1 MGVVYPLHA
10 RALFTRVR
18 GKGILRTSPV
28 PFSEVRLTA
37 FAPVTSSL
45 SWCRKYW
52 RGNRRCREGGGPG
65 MISAE
70 ETILRLVVA
79 AVLGGLVGLERER
92 LEWAAGMRTHALV
105 SLGSALF
112 MVVSIFGFSD
122 ILNERHVV
130 LDPSRVAAQVA
141 SGIGFIGAG
150 TIIFRREVVKGLTT
164 AASIWAV
171 AAVGLAV
178 GGGMFLAAGAA
189 TLLALA
195 LLVLAKPLKARLFPN
210 RKEARRVRLV
220 VERGTPLA
228 ALREE
233 IETSEVPLERI
244 VVRPSSAAEDDA
256 ELVLGKGSREEEELL
271 ALMDSL
277 RRVSGV
283 REVHSAL
290 MNGSAESKPEQ

>member
-1 MGVVYPLHA
+1 
-10 RALFTRVR
+10 
-18 GKGILRTSPV
+18 
-28 PFSEVRLTA
+28 
-37 FAPVTSSL
+37 
-45 SWCRKYW
+45 
-52 RGNRRCREGGGPG
+52 
-65 MISAE
+65 MISPE
-70 ETILRLVVA
+70 ELVLRLAVA
-79 AVLGGLVGLERER
+79 AILGGLVGLERER

-122 ILNERHVV
+122 ILNEQYVI

-178 GGGMFLAAGAA
+178 GGGMFLAAVSA

-195 LLVLAKPLKARLFPN
+195 LLVLARPLKARMYPN

-228 ALREE
+228 ELREE
-233 IETSEVPLERI
+233 IEASEVALERM
-244 VVRPSSAAEDDA
+244 VVRPSSAEEDDA
-256 ELVLGKGSREEEELL
+256 ELVLGKGSRQEELL
-271 ALMDSL
+271 SLMEGL

-283 REVHSAL
+283 REVSSAL
-290 MNGSAESKPEQ
+290 ANGSAESKPKQ

>member
-1 MGVVYPLHA
+1 
-10 RALFTRVR
+10 
-18 GKGILRTSPV
+18 
-28 PFSEVRLTA
+28 
-37 FAPVTSSL
+37 
-45 SWCRKYW
+45 
-52 RGNRRCREGGGPG
+52 
-65 MISAE
+65 MISPE
-70 ETILRLVVA
+70 ETILRLAVA

-92 LEWAAGMRTHALV
+92 SEWAAGMRTHALV

-141 SGIGFIGAG
+141 SGIGFFGAG
-150 TIIFRREVVKGLTT
+150 TIILRREVVKGLTS

-178 GGGMFLAAGAA
+178 GGGMFLAAGSA

-195 LLVLAKPLKARLFPN
+195 LLILAKPLKARMFPQ

-220 VERGTPLA
+220 VGRGTPLA
-228 ALREE
+228 ELREE
-233 IETSEVPLERI
+233 IDAVEVPLERI
-244 VVRPSSAAEDDA
+244 VVHPGSGAEEDEA
-256 ELVLGKGSREEEELL
+256 ELVMAKGTREEELL
-271 ALMDSL
+271 SLIDGL

-283 REVHSAL
+283 REVKSVL
-290 MNGSAESKPEQ
+290 NGSAHANSEQ

>member
-1 MGVVYPLHA
+1 M
-10 RALFTRVR
+10 
-18 GKGILRTSPV
+18 I
-28 PFSEVRLTA
+28 
-37 FAPVTSSL
+37 APWELV
-45 SWCRKYW
+45 
-52 RGNRRCREGGGPG
+52 
-65 MISAE
+65 
-70 ETILRLVVA
+70 LRLAVA
-79 AVLGGLVGLERER
+79 AILGALVGLERER

-112 MVVSIFGFSD
+112 MVVSIYGFSD
-122 ILNERHVV
+122 TLNERHVI

-150 TIIFRREVVKGLTT
+150 TIILRREVVKGLTT

-178 GGGMFLAAGAA
+178 GGGMFLAAGSA

-210 RKEARRVRLV
+210 RKEARRSRLV
-220 VERGTPLA
+220 LGRGTALGE
-228 ALREE
+228 LREE
-233 IETSEVPLERI
+233 IEASEVPFERI
-244 VVRPSSAAEDDA
+244 VVRPGSADEEDEA
-256 ELVLGKGSREEEELL
+256 ELVLGKGSREEDLL
-271 ALMDSL
+271 SLMDGL

-283 REVHSAL
+283 REVNSVL

>member
-1 MGVVYPLHA
+1 
-10 RALFTRVR
+10 
-18 GKGILRTSPV
+18 
-28 PFSEVRLTA
+28 
-37 FAPVTSSL
+37 
-45 SWCRKYW
+45 
-52 RGNRRCREGGGPG
+52 
-65 MISAE
+65 MISPME
-70 ETILRLVVA
+70 LVLRLAVA
-79 AVLGGLVGLERER
+79 AILGGLIGLERER

-122 ILNERHVV
+122 ILDERHVI

-178 GGGMFLAAGAA
+178 GGGMFLAAISA

-195 LLVLAKPLKARLFPN
+195 LLVLAKPVKQRLFPK

-220 VERGTPLA
+220 LRRDTSLA
-228 ALREE
+228 ELRSE
-233 IETSEVPLERI
+233 IEASEVPLERI
-244 VVRPSSAAEDDA
+244 VVRPGSSAGEDDA
-256 ELVLGKGSREEEELL
+256 ELVLGKGSQEEELL
-271 ALMDSL
+271 SLVEGL

-283 REVHSAL
+283 REVNSAL
-290 MNGSAESKPEQ
+290 MNGSGESQSAR

>member
-1 MGVVYPLHA
+1 
-10 RALFTRVR
+10 
-18 GKGILRTSPV
+18 
-28 PFSEVRLTA
+28 
-37 FAPVTSSL
+37 
-45 SWCRKYW
+45 
-52 RGNRRCREGGGPG
+52 
-65 MISAE
+65 MISPLE
-70 ETILRLVVA
+70 LVLRLVVA

-122 ILNERHVV
+122 ILNEQHVI

-150 TIIFRREVVKGLTT
+150 TIIFRREIVKGLTT

-178 GGGMFLAAGAA
+178 GGGMFLAAISA

-195 LLVLAKPLKARLFPN
+195 LLVLARPVKQRLFPN

-220 VERGTPLA
+220 
-228 ALREE
+228 LRRDTSLTELRSE
-233 IETSEVPLERI
+233 IEASEVPLERI
-244 VVRPSSAAEDDA
+244 VVRPGSSAGEDDA
-256 ELVLGKGSREEEELL
+256 ELVLGKGSQEEELL
-271 ALMDSL
+271 SLVEGL

-283 REVHSAL
+283 REVNSAL
-290 MNGSAESKPEQ
+290 MNGSGESQSAR

>member
-1 MGVVYPLHA
+1 
-10 RALFTRVR
+10 
-18 GKGILRTSPV
+18 
-28 PFSEVRLTA
+28 
-37 FAPVTSSL
+37 
-45 SWCRKYW
+45 
-52 RGNRRCREGGGPG
+52 

-70 ETILRLVVA
+70 ELVLRLVVA

-122 ILNERHVV
+122 ILNEQHVI

-150 TIIFRREVVKGLTT
+150 TIIFRREIVKGLTT

-178 GGGMFLAAGAA
+178 GGGMFLAAGSA

-195 LLVLAKPLKARLFPN
+195 LLVLAKPLKARMFPN
-210 RKEARRVRLV
+210 RKEARRVRLR

-228 ALREE
+228 ELREE
-233 IETSEVPLERI
+233 IEASEVPLERM
-244 VVRPSSAAEDDA
+244 VVRPSSAEEDDA
-256 ELVLGKGSREEEELL
+256 ELVLAKGSRQEEQLS
-271 ALMDSL
+271 LMEGL

-283 REVHSAL
+283 REVSSAL
-290 MNGSAESKPEQ
+290 ANGSAESKPKQ

>member
-1 MGVVYPLHA
+1 
-10 RALFTRVR
+10 
-18 GKGILRTSPV
+18 
-28 PFSEVRLTA
+28 
-37 FAPVTSSL
+37 
-45 SWCRKYW
+45 
-52 RGNRRCREGGGPG
+52 
-65 MISAE
+65 MISPE
-70 ETILRLVVA
+70 ELILRLAVA
-79 AVLGGLVGLERER
+79 AILGALVGLERER

-122 ILNERHVV
+122 ILNEQHVI

-150 TIIFRREVVKGLTT
+150 TIILRREIVKGLTT

-195 LLVLAKPLKARLFPN
+195 LLVLARPVKQRLFPN
-210 RKEARRVRLV
+210 RKQARHVMV
-220 VERGTPLA
+220 VIAQDASLA
-228 ALREE
+228 ELR
-233 IETSEVPLERI
+233 SEVDATDLNLDRI
-244 VVRPSSAAEDDA
+244 VVRPSPTDDEDIA
-256 ELVLGKGSREEEELL
+256 ELVLAKGSQEEELL
-271 ALMDSL
+271 SLIDSL

-283 REVHSAL
+283 REVNSAL
-290 MNGSAESKPEQ
+290 MNGSAESKSAK

>member
-1 MGVVYPLHA
+1 
-10 RALFTRVR
+10 
-18 GKGILRTSPV
+18 
-28 PFSEVRLTA
+28 
-37 FAPVTSSL
+37 
-45 SWCRKYW
+45 
-52 RGNRRCREGGGPG
+52 
-65 MISAE
+65 MITPE
-70 ETILRLVVA
+70 QIVLRLVLS

-122 ILNERHVV
+122 ILAAQHVI

-150 TIIFRREVVKGLTT
+150 TIILRREVVKGLTT

-210 RKEARRVRLV
+210 RKEARRVRV
-220 VERGTPLA
+220 VVGRGTPLA
-228 ALREE
+228 VLRDE
-233 IETSEVPLERI
+233 IEAAEVPLERI
-244 VVRPSSAAEDDA
+244 VVRPGSGTEEDDA
-256 ELVLGKGSREEEELL
+256 ELVLGKGSREEELL
-271 ALMDSL
+271 SLMDGL

-283 REVHSAL
+283 REVNSAL

>member
-1 MGVVYPLHA
+1 
-10 RALFTRVR
+10 
-18 GKGILRTSPV
+18 
-28 PFSEVRLTA
+28 
-37 FAPVTSSL
+37 
-45 SWCRKYW
+45 
-52 RGNRRCREGGGPG
+52 
-65 MISAE
+65 MISPE
-70 ETILRLVVA
+70 QVVLRLVV

-122 ILNERHVV
+122 ILAEQHVI

-150 TIIFRREVVKGLTT
+150 TIILRREVAKGLTT

-178 GGGMFLAAGAA
+178 GGRMFLAAGAA

-210 RKEARRVRLV
+210 RKEARRVRV
-220 VERGTPLA
+220 VVGRGTPLA
-228 ALREE
+228 ELRDE
-233 IETSEVPLERI
+233 IEASEVPLERI
-244 VVRPSSAAEDDA
+244 VVRPGSDVEEDDA
-256 ELVLGKGSREEEELL
+256 ELVLGKGSREQELL
-271 ALMDSL
+271 ALMDGL

-283 REVHSAL
+283 REVNSVL